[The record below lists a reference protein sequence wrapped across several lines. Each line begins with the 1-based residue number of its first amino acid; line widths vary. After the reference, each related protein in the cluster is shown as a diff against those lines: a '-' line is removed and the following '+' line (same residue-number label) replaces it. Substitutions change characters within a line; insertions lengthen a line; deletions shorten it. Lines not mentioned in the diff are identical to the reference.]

1 MKWSDIN
8 LETYAAVIELVKADT
23 TDIFQRD
30 ITLISLIT
38 GKSESEI
45 EAMKIDEFNT
55 LRNELYSLLST
66 EVAANYNKVFKV
78 AGRGYKVAITATE
91 ISATDLMDI
100 SLLKITPENLHL
112 KLAEFMAVV
121 AKPYGIISKFQR
133 KLTYQEKVEVF
144 KKHMTADVAMGVTLF
159 FWTASIELLP
169 LMLAY
174 STKQMQEVTE
184 MVKKMSH
191 ASSSER

>member
-23 TDIFQRD
+23 TDILQRD

-38 GKSESEI
+38 GKSEDEI
-45 EAMKIDEFNT
+45 EAMKIDAFNS
-55 LRNELYSLLST
+55 LRNELYSLLDT

-100 SLLKITPENLHL
+100 SLLKITPDNLHL

-121 AKPYGIISKFQR
+121 AKPYGLMSKFRR

-144 KKHMTADVAMGVTLF
+144 KKHLTADVAMGVTLF

-169 LMLAY
+169 LMLDY

-184 MVKKMSH
+184 MVKKMSQ
-191 ASSSER
+191 SQTS

>member
-8 LETYAAVIELVKADT
+8 LETYAAVIELVRADT

-30 ITLISLIT
+30 ITLLSLIT
-38 GKSESEI
+38 GKSEAEI

-55 LRNELYSLLST
+55 LRNELYGLLST
-66 EVAANYNKVFKV
+66 EVAAKYNKVFKV
-78 AGRGYKVAITATE
+78 AGRGYKVAISATE

-100 SLLKITPENLHL
+100 SLLKITPDNLHL
-112 KLAEFMAVV
+112 KLAEFMAIVC
-121 AKPYGIISKFQR
+121 KPYGIISKFQR

-144 KKHMTADVAMGVTLF
+144 KKHMTADIAMGVTLF

-169 LMLAY
+169 LMTDY
-174 STKQMQEVTE
+174 SIKEMQRLTE
-184 MVKKMSH
+184 MVKKMIQSQT
-191 ASSSER
+191 S